1 MSFGTLLRISAVV
14 AGFFVA
20 LFFGRSLMGARP
32 EREPQQSAGLD
43 FETYRTR
50 IEPIFLK
57 QRESG
62 PRCYDCHSA
71 MNTRLRLE
79 PLSAGSRLGQKN
91 NPARILKPCCN

>member
-1 MSFGTLLRISAVV
+1 MSFVTRIRISAVV
-14 AGFFVA
+14 ASYIVT
-20 LFFGRSLMGARP
+20 LFCGCSPVGAKSKA
-32 EREPQQSAGLD
+32 EPQQAAALD
-43 FETYRTR
+43 FETYRAR

-79 PLSAGSRLGQKN
+79 PLPEGS
-91 NPARILKPCCN
+91 